1 MNRRIASKRGARS
14 ERLVYPITR
23 KVMIARELTTIHES
37 FIEGTATEV
46 AEYFAQHPTEVR
58 GEFVVLVTV

>member
-1 MNRRIASKRGARS
+1 
-14 ERLVYPITR
+14 
-23 KVMIARELTTIHES
+23 MIARELTKIHES